1 MIKKLI
7 KKVKDFWYS
16 TEGTMTIAIAAIMAI
31 LTAILVG
38 PVTVFTYIGA
48 IIVVTLGGAIYIIQT
63 TQEEENEWK
72 YFN

>member
-16 TEGTMTIAIAAIMAI
+16 PEGTITMAIAAII
-31 LTAILVG
+31 STLTAMFIS

-48 IIVVTLGGAIYIIQT
+48 IVIVTIGGLIYILQIA
-63 TQEEENEWK
+63 QEDENE
-72 YFN
+72 

>member
-16 TEGTMTIAIAAIMAI
+16 PEGTTVIAIVVIMST
-31 LTAILVG
+31 LTAMLIS

-48 IIVVTLGGAIYIIQT
+48 IVIVTIGGLIYILQT
-63 TQEEENEWK
+63 AQEDEN
-72 YFN
+72 

>member
-1 MIKKLI
+1 MI

-63 TQEEENEWK
+63 TQEDENE
-72 YFN
+72 

>member
-16 TEGTMTIAIAAIMAI
+16 PEGTTAMAIAAII
-31 LTAILVG
+31 STLTAMFIG

-48 IIVVTLGGAIYIIQT
+48 IVIVTIGGLIYILQIA
-63 TQEEENEWK
+63 QEDENE
-72 YFN
+72 

>member
-16 TEGTMTIAIAAIMAI
+16 PEGTITMAVAAII
-31 LTAILVG
+31 STLTAMLIG

-48 IIVVTLGGAIYIIQT
+48 VIVVTLGGAIYIIQT
-63 TQEEENEWK
+63 AQEDENE
-72 YFN
+72 

>member
-16 TEGTMTIAIAAIMAI
+16 PEGTTTIAIVAIMAI
-31 LTAILVG
+31 LTGMLTG

-48 IIVVTLGGAIYIIQT
+48 IVIVTIGGLTYILQT
-63 TQEEENEWK
+63 AQENEED
-72 YFN
+72 

>member
-16 TEGTMTIAIAAIMAI
+16 TEGTMTMAIAAIIFTLSAI
-31 LTAILVG
+31 LIG

-48 IIVVTLGGAIYIIQT
+48 IVIVTIGGLIYILQIA
-63 TQEEENEWK
+63 QEDENE
-72 YFN
+72 

>member
-16 TEGTMTIAIAAIMAI
+16 PEGTMTMAIAAIMAI
-31 LTAILVG
+31 LTAIVIG

-48 IIVVTLGGAIYIIQT
+48 VIVITLCGAIYIIQT
-63 TQEEENEWK
+63 IQ
-72 YFN
+72 

>member
-16 TEGTMTIAIAAIMAI
+16 PEGTMTMAIAAIMAI
-31 LTAILVG
+31 LTAMLIG

-48 IIVVTLGGAIYIIQT
+48 IIAITLGGAIYIIQT
-63 TQEEENEWK
+63 AQEDENE
-72 YFN
+72 

>member
-16 TEGTMTIAIAAIMAI
+16 TEGTMTMAIAVII
-31 LTAILVG
+31 STLTAMFIG

-48 IIVVTLGGAIYIIQT
+48 IVIVTIGGLIYILQIA
-63 TQEEENEWK
+63 QEDENE
-72 YFN
+72 